1 MLEKFSI
8 QYKEDNKKLSKSEN
22 YVTHETFT
30 EDMNYE
36 SDYDIALKK
45 AKKAGKPLMLFMT
58 TSYCPWCRKLEN
70 RLLSQTDIDK
80 KIKAKFIPL
89 MLNLD
94 LDDYPEQFAK
104 TRFTPI
110 LYIVNSTTE
119 KIEYEFVGY
128 NSRDEFLYVLK

>member
-1 MLEKFSI
+1 
-8 QYKEDNKKLSKSEN
+8 
-22 YVTHETFT
+22 
-30 EDMNYE
+30 
-36 SDYDIALKK
+36 
-45 AKKAGKPLMLFMT
+45 
-58 TSYCPWCRKLEN
+58 
-70 RLLSQTDIDK
+70 
-80 KIKAKFIPL
+80 